1 MLPKIK
7 EDIISVLK
15 KAIPALKKEDFTE
28 LSDLSNRTIHDASIF
43 QDADSI
49 SCAVLM
55 YSLSKFCQQC
65 KEKDISLPN
74 FAAQLEKALDL
85 LKKDNIKLYEN
96 KIKEIFKVM
105 KKYDEKVN
113 IYFEEAIKRAKIK
126 KASWMHEHGISIAR
140 TAELLGVSQWDL
152 RNYVGVTK
160 VPDKNLGGLT
170 AKKRLE
176 VARDLFK

>member
-7 EDIISVLK
+7 EDIIAVLK

-28 LSDLSNRTIHDASIF
+28 LSVLSNRTIHNASIF

-49 SCAVLM
+49 TCAVLM
-55 YSLSKFCQQC
+55 YSLSKLCQQC
-65 KEKDISLPN
+65 KEKEITLPN
-74 FAAQLEKALDL
+74 LVTSLEKALNF

-96 KIKEIFKVM
+96 KIKDIFKVL

-113 IYFEEAIKRAKIK
+113 IYLEEAIKRAKIK
-126 KASWMHEHGISIAR
+126 KASWMHEHGISLAR
-140 TAELLGVSQWDL
+140 TAELLGINQWDL

-160 VPDKNLGGLT
+160 IPDKNLGGLS

-176 VARDLFK
+176 VARGLFK